1 MNHIQFIPVSRIEA
15 DLIGRQGIAVVGG
28 TDGVWWRAA
37 ESRTFAGATGPNEV
51 SFGSGPPRTLLLA
64 SLGIDELGP
73 DSTHLVMTY
82 QHLAMAA
89 SRLRMAHIASHD
101 THPWE
106 DTKVDDLIDAMSEA
120 VCAALVNY
128 CTHVLITI
136 N

>member
-1 MNHIQFIPVSRIEA
+1 MNHIQFIPLSTTEA
-15 DLIGRQGIAVVGG
+15 EIIGRHGFDAMGKPG
-28 TDGVWWRAA
+28 CGWWASA
-37 ESRTFAGATGPNEV
+37 EQRTFAGVSGPNEV
-51 SFGSGPPRTLLLA
+51 SFGNGPPRTLLLA

-73 DSTHLVMTY
+73 DSTHLVMAH

-89 SRLRMAHIASHD
+89 SRLRMAHVATLD